1 MNKSFYAIAAVAA
14 AFAFASASQA
24 QTAGAVDN
32 PSVQISSGKTHFKMY
47 PSDFETYA
55 GSYALDN
62 GEVIKLKQV
71 RGHYFTQV
79 YGQDPVE
86 ITALGAGVFAAKDGT
101 TLTFQDNGNTF
112 VLNGPDQR
120 RVASR

>member
-1 MNKSFYAIAAVAA
+1 MNKSFFAVAA
-14 AFAFASASQA
+14 AAFLFASAAQAA
-24 QTAGAVDN
+24 QTDETATN

-62 GEVIKLKQV
+62 GDVIKLKQV
-71 RGHYFTQV
+71 RGHYFTEV

-86 ITALGAGVFAAKDGT
+86 VVALGAGVFAAKDGT
-101 TLTFQDNGNTF
+101 TLTFRDNGNTF

-120 RVASR
+120 HIASR